1 MEYGMIVY
9 VVTVVLAVF
18 LGLAGIYFLVYKWHI
33 NRAIKD
39 SEGAKKSKIHLPSLG
54 LSYTGMWFLVW
65 IVSAVVTLMMIM
77 DVLYITRRSG
87 TYAES
92 NADMLNYIEE
102 RVIGNEEKIDE
113 IYDEMMN
120 DRYVSEK
127 NTKFELGNFDAEKN
141 TIDLRVSVSDIN
153 MSEGDT
159 VKWRMNGRTVDLTQ
173 DMAKKTY
180 TGVINMDI
188 MEFDVD
194 YTLDSVFISEVDG
207 IKRVDRIYKYNR
219 YYDDSM
225 FDIDD
230 EDTFPED
237 YHYLSEGDFGE
248 YWENYFPVV
257 DVTLEYDDGYDV
269 SYENGKLNFDEDVYL
284 YFDKETKAKGRK
296 IVSGKVV
303 FYISGK
309 KVYEQK
315 ADINKVYNTTDG
327 EETYTV
333 HINKIFD
340 MKDESTVDF
349 MFEYEDNYG
358 YTYSKRIWTQES
370 PFENTS
376 MDDYVIKN
384 KNGDIIYIQKAE

>member
-127 NTKFELGNFDAEKN
+127 NTKFEE
-141 TIDLRVSVSDIN
+141 
-153 MSEGDT
+153 
-159 VKWRMNGRTVDLTQ
+159 
-173 DMAKKTY
+173 
-180 TGVINMDI
+180 
-188 MEFDVD
+188 
-194 YTLDSVFISEVDG
+194 
-207 IKRVDRIYKYNR
+207 
-219 YYDDSM
+219 
-225 FDIDD
+225 
-230 EDTFPED
+230 
-237 YHYLSEGDFGE
+237 
-248 YWENYFPVV
+248 
-257 DVTLEYDDGYDV
+257 
-269 SYENGKLNFDEDVYL
+269 
-284 YFDKETKAKGRK
+284 
-296 IVSGKVV
+296 
-303 FYISGK
+303 
-309 KVYEQK
+309 
-315 ADINKVYNTTDG
+315 
-327 EETYTV
+327 
-333 HINKIFD
+333 
-340 MKDESTVDF
+340 
-349 MFEYEDNYG
+349 
-358 YTYSKRIWTQES
+358 
-370 PFENTS
+370 
-376 MDDYVIKN
+376 
-384 KNGDIIYIQKAE
+384 